1 MSTTPTTVQHFL
13 AFDFG
18 AESGRAILAR
28 FDGIRLTLNETHR
41 FANPNGRMNGTLQW
55 DLLGQWENIKIGLR
69 KACQAV
75 DPSTIRSL
83 GVCTW
88 GVDFGLLGADGSIL
102 GNPVCYRDARTDGM
116 LDEAFRLLPKREL
129 FEITGIQFMQLNTV
143 YQLLALTRAQSS
155 QLAAAETMLF
165 VPDLFNYLLTG
176 VARSELSIASTSQ
189 MLDARTGQWSIPLA
203 RRLGIPEHILPP
215 IIAPGTKLGRLR
227 EDVAAECSAPR
238 IDVIA
243 PCGHDTGS
251 AVVAVPAG
259 ADDDWC
265 YLSSGTWSLMGLEL
279 QHPVVTDLSFDLNYT
294 NERGYGASGSS
305 SVRFLKNIM
314 GLWLVQECR
323 RAFESAGRSY
333 DYATLTRLASES
345 EPCRTL
351 IDPNHAPFGSPGK
364 MPEKIADYARMTQ
377 QPVPESDGATVRAC
391 LDSLALEYARTLAGL
406 ERVAGRTLRTVHI
419 VGGGTQ
425 NKLLNQL
432 AADACHRAVITGP
445 IEATALGNILVQMIS
460 CGVLPDLSSA
470 RALIRASF
478 PVETFSPDP
487 RSTIASSMPRYL
499 KMVDGRSA

>member
-1 MSTTPTTVQHFL
+1 MSTNPSTVHHFL

-28 FDGIRLTLNETHR
+28 FDGQSLTLSETHR
-41 FANPNGRMNGTLQW
+41 FANPNGRMNGSLQW
-55 DLLGQWENIKIGLR
+55 DLLGQWENIKVGLR
-69 KACQAV
+69 KACQSV
-75 DPSTIRSL
+75 DPSSIRSL

-116 LDEAFRLLPKREL
+116 LDEAFKLVPKREL
-129 FEITGIQFMQLNTV
+129 FEITGIQFMQLNTL
-143 YQLLALTRAQSS
+143 YQLLALSRANSS
-155 QLAAAETMLF
+155 QLAGAETMLF

-189 MLDARTGQWSIPLA
+189 MLDARSGQWSIPLL
-203 RRLGIPEHILPP
+203 RKIGIPEHILPP
-215 IIAPGTKLGRLR
+215 IIAPGTRLGRLR
-227 EDVAAECSAPR
+227 EDVAAECGSPR
-238 IDVIA
+238 IEVIA

-259 ADDDWC
+259 DANDWC

-279 QHPVVTDLSFDLNYT
+279 DQPVVSDLSFDLNYT
-294 NERGYGASGSS
+294 NERGYGAGGSS
-305 SVRFLKNIM
+305 SFRFLKNIM

-333 DYATLTRLASES
+333 DYATLTKLAADS

-351 IDPNHAPFGSPGK
+351 IDPNHAPFGTPGK
-364 MPEKIADYARMTQ
+364 MPEKIADYARATQ
-377 QPVPESDGATVRAC
+377 QPIPETDGAIVRAC

-406 ERVAGRTLRTVHI
+406 ERVAGRTLKTVHI

-425 NKLLNQL
+425 NRLLNQL
-432 AADACHRAVITGP
+432 AADACNRTVITGP

-460 CGVLPDLSSA
+460 CGVLPDLSAA
-470 RALIRASF
+470 RRLIRTSF
-478 PVETFSPDP
+478 PVETFTPNPSSP
-487 RSTIASSMPRYL
+487 IAWSMPRYL
-499 KMVDGRSA
+499 KIVAAA